1 MGRHMPACSI
11 GVYCGLWRWQY
22 RDGSLG
28 PALPYGVTQ
37 FTVGPCLCQYTDFL
51 FSILAPVRCTGSTVE
66 LVEACRRHR
75 QSGALV
81 PGGTHHQ
88 GRPSLTVSLGTAC
101 LSTPPSPATH
111 PAEATGLR
119 WLAGPSTMALS
130 SAITLGPEA

>member
-1 MGRHMPACSI
+1 MPHSLLEVWVTPAFSVTCRADSSFNFMTFFFIFGAQFVLTVIQAI
-11 GVYCGLWRWQY
+11 G
-22 RDGSLG
+22 
-28 PALPYGVTQ
+28 
-37 FTVGPCLCQYTDFL
+37 
-51 FSILAPVRCTGSTVE
+51 FSGWGAWCTGSTVE